1 MFLFGWFCFLCFH
14 LFSRR
19 IIYLFFF
26 FLAYHVFFSGGSA
39 DSPEIPPSATANE
52 LFRGFSFVN
61 PLLMNEEGNGN
72 GAGNG
77 NVAANVVTGRMV
89 DSLLAKVWLLISA
102 PTTSHL
108 TFATGLGFFLL
119 LFVLFLFKHF
129 LGCGYTK
136 VQNFYAAKLNS
147 IDEDYDIME
156 EIGTGS
162 YSVCKRCV
170 HKATRTEFAV
180 KVSRH

>member
-108 TFATGLGFFLL
+108 TFATGLGFF
-119 LFVLFLFKHF
+119 FVVVACSLSF
-129 LGCGYTK
+129 
-136 VQNFYAAKLNS
+136 
-147 IDEDYDIME
+147 
-156 EIGTGS
+156 
-162 YSVCKRCV
+162 
-170 HKATRTEFAV
+170 
-180 KVSRH
+180 